1 MRLAV
6 LFLAASFGAAQ
17 QSDVPTFR
25 ARVNLINVTFTAS
38 DSSGKL
44 VQDLSQQE
52 VTLFEDNVPQTV
64 RYFARTSELPLAIGI
79 VVDAS
84 DSQSK
89 FVKKHA
95 RDLSEFLQDV
105 LGPSDRAF
113 LIGFGNHI
121 RMVSDF
127 GATVPEMLSQFE
139 RYTKSV
145 SAFPDVGPKEVREEG
160 TALHDT
166 VYYAAEKLKPIQNAR
181 RVLVV
186 FSDGQD
192 NASAHDEVEALE
204 QAQQADVLTYAV
216 RYTERSASRFKSR
229 DKYGVTVMRRL
240 AQNTGG
246 RDYDTQA
253 EDMHAVF
260 RSIADEL
267 HALYEVGYY
276 SSDPA
281 RDRTFRKV
289 KISISRPDIKARA
302 KPGYF
307 ATP

>member
-139 RYTKSV
+139 RYT
-145 SAFPDVGPKEVREEG
+145 
-160 TALHDT
+160 
-166 VYYAAEKLKPIQNAR
+166 
-181 RVLVV
+181 
-186 FSDGQD
+186 
-192 NASAHDEVEALE
+192 
-204 QAQQADVLTYAV
+204 
-216 RYTERSASRFKSR
+216 ERSASRFKSR